1 MLKIKLGQRYIFY
14 TEIDTQNR
22 LFLKYLFWIE
32 KARTIPETIL
42 FMPIPTEKEMLDNWK
57 YLLQQRQK
65 ELEKF

>member
-1 MLKIKLGQRYIFY
+1 MALYHERHDRVDEALQ
-14 TEIDTQNR
+14 
-22 LFLKYLFWIE
+22 WIE